1 MTGMHNRLAIL
12 LLTLTISACGGD
24 SSPTGSFVG
33 GGGSGS
39 GGGVPGDGGSGS
51 GSPTGVEGTLAGVP
65 QSEFS
70 RQATAGGNFLS
81 SFDTVL
87 DNTFRSVNPDQIPAL
102 TDPDMVDASGAA
114 AGYITEDELVL
125 GVVINGEAR
134 AYPHQI
140 GWYHKI
146 VNDIVGGQAV
156 VVSFCP
162 LTSTGMLFDGQVEG
176 GRLTCGVSGFLFNNN
191 LVMYDRRDPLNVAT
205 LYPQMMGVGVFG
217 QRTNTGLIQLPIV
230 ETTWRYWKELFPNS
244 TVVGV
249 IQSDAA
255 RFSPSTNLTARQF
268 SESTYLS
275 YPYADLNYRDPDSRP
290 LIGAFP
296 NLTENP
302 TAQIFQNKDMV
313 HGVRFGEIAK
323 AYPFKLMGEEAVL
336 NDTVGETYIVVN
348 YYAEEKLA
356 ISFFREFEGQTL
368 TFEKIDSTTGPFPFL
383 LRDVQTSTTWDLLGR
398 GIEGPHAGK
407 RLTQVPAN
415 NAFWFA
421 WATFWQ
427 NTGIL

>member
-205 LYPQMMGVGVFG
+205 LYPQMMGVGV
-217 QRTNTGLIQLPIV
+217 
-230 ETTWRYWKELFPNS
+230 
-244 TVVGV
+244 
-249 IQSDAA
+249 IQSEAA